1 MTYAK
6 ICHII
11 EKRLCGHVAAGGSA
25 LFCKFF
31 DEVEQGMKICIFGAA
46 SAAIDQ
52 KYIDAVEALA
62 ERMAQRGHSLVFG
75 AGGSGLMGAAAR
87 GTKRGGGYI
96 HGVIPTFFREEGLEK
111 IFGGCDTLTYTET
124 MAERKTTMEDDCDA
138 FIIVPGGIGTLEEFF
153 QVITLK
159 QLKRHQK
166 AIAFFNIDGYYNTL
180 FAFLHEVSEKNFMAE
195 ACHEMYSS
203 FTDAD
208 ALFEYLEHYTS
219 GSYSAQDLK
228 NTD

>member
-1 MTYAK
+1 
-6 ICHII
+6 
-11 EKRLCGHVAAGGSA
+11 
-25 LFCKFF
+25 
-31 DEVEQGMKICIFGAA
+31 MKICIFGAA

-153 QVITLK
+153 EVITLK
-159 QLKRHQK
+159 QLGRHHK
-166 AIAFFNIDGYYNTL
+166 AIAFYNIDGYYDSL
-180 FAFLHEVSEKNFMAE
+180 EAFMHEMSEKKFMAE
-195 ACHEMYSS
+195 ACHEMYKI
-203 FTDAD
+203 FTDED
-208 ALFEYLEHYTS
+208 ALFAYLETYVAS
-219 GSYSAQDLK
+219 DVSARELK
-228 NTD
+228 NTDKE